1 VDLFSSLKRVT
12 PILSALVLTLSG
24 CSGAGQ
30 NIDNFI
36 VEIDTKFEGTINEA
50 ARSLPVVFRW
60 ETAPLQQSEEFI
72 LKLDFS
78 KQYSSY
84 VGEHVIDVSDQGEVT
99 SCFIS
104 NECKLV
110 VDGDRHTLTAF
121 MENPME
127 NPRAMGIS
135 IYWFFI
141 SSESNSENPISL
153 IRQGVNQEEISASL
167 LWKRTPRTEKPQDP
181 VLNTKWT
188 FDSDGYAKYEV
199 SDSSKLTFDSFPNES
214 IENCIGRCSEEGQ
227 VTGPFHSRRD
237 VFYGSVKGVGES
249 IKVERQVGN
258 EIGKSKNVTL
268 EIRSPANECNGS
280 LKIDELGNNEF
291 ACGIL
296 NIEVIQSDLNTGECQ
311 FLGYWKDRSG
321 SKKLGLF
328 EYCDTFTAGSFKEN
342 KSYSVGVIVGK
353 PVEYKTR
360 LGTDNRVLSFTIT
373 G

>member
-1 VDLFSSLKRVT
+1 MALSSTLKRGIPV
-12 PILSALVLTLSG
+12 LSALVLTLSG

-30 NIDNFI
+30 SIDNFI
-36 VEIDTKFEGTINEA
+36 VEIDTKFEGTIDDA
-50 ARSLPVVFRW
+50 ARSRPVVFRW
-60 ETAPLQQSEEFI
+60 EAAPLQQSEEFI

-78 KQYSSY
+78 KHYASY
-84 VGEHVIDVSDQGEVT
+84 VGEHVIDVSNQGRVT
-99 SCFIS
+99 ACFIS

-110 VDGDRHTLTAF
+110 VDGDRHTLTAY
-121 MENPME
+121 MENPQG
-127 NPRAMGIS
+127 MGIS
-135 IYWFFI
+135 IYWYFI

-153 IRQGVNQEEISASL
+153 IRQGLNQEEISTSL
-167 LWKRTPRTEKPQDP
+167 LWKRTPRTEKPRDP
-181 VLNTKWT
+181 VLTNKWT
-188 FDSDGYAKYEV
+188 FDRDGYAKYEV

-214 IENCIGRCSEEGQ
+214 IENCIGRCRKEGQ
-227 VTGPFHSRRD
+227 ITAPFHSRRD
-237 VFYGSVKGVGES
+237 VFYGYVKGVGES
-249 IKVERQVGN
+249 IKVERQIGN

-268 EIRSPANECNGS
+268 EIRSPANECKGS

-296 NIEVIQSDLNTGECQ
+296 NVEVIQSDLNTGECQ